1 MAAASSDS
9 ESDDGAPP
17 RAMVRYQYT
26 PSSDDDDDDDEPPLK
41 RGRHGL
47 RPRSTPPSHRFSEV
61 PARSGDE
68 VGVGVALGVGRGAG
82 ESPATFFSPPP
93 SSLQPMYLFPLKLP
107 VPATAFGSE
116 WFGTIATRGG
126 ASSPP
131 FACPSR
137 LIFSLVLRSTSARA
151 SARSHVRAPRN
162 GFVSACLGAPY
173 GAIVLVYKV
182 IEYHHCRSAAYRI
195 SREYID
201 E

>member
-1 MAAASSDS
+1 MKNI
-9 ESDDGAPP
+9 
-17 RAMVRYQYT
+17 R
-26 PSSDDDDDDDEPPLK
+26 
-41 RGRHGL
+41 L
-47 RPRSTPPSHRFSEV
+47 RSRSTPPSHRFSEV
-61 PARSGDE
+61 PARTGDE

-93 SSLQPMYLFPLKLP
+93 SSLQPMYLLPLNLP
-107 VPATAFGSE
+107 LPATAFGLRR
-116 WFGTIATRGG
+116 FGLTATRGG
-126 ASSPP
+126 VSSPP
-131 FACPSR
+131 FACPLR
-137 LIFSLVLRSTSARA
+137 LIFCLVLRSTSARA